1 MGMASQDVWDYT
13 GEGGIGRELALWFL
27 DPYLGWQSFSL
38 IKKLVF
44 IHCCAIW
51 CQFLMFQD
59 FESTVPTVML
69 NYLTLLCCTLL
80 SAHRHTQMNLGT
92 CTGRRRRE
100 CIRQFRIFG
109 NTVLAATVYD
119 CFSFKSFDPSFHS
132 PGAFSAM
139 GTENC
144 VVILVCNTKNWEKKK
159 KSIFSLIF
167 STGQ

>member
-1 MGMASQDVWDYT
+1 
-13 GEGGIGRELALWFL
+13 
-27 DPYLGWQSFSL
+27 
-38 IKKLVF
+38 
-44 IHCCAIW
+44 
-51 CQFLMFQD
+51 MFQD

-100 CIRQFRIFG
+100 CIKQFRIFG

-144 VVILVCNTKNWEKKK
+144 VVILVCNTKNWGKKK
-159 KSIFSLIF
+159 KHIQPNLLHRAVGSMHKIEKIRQLCNISEVSFREYNLLLKCSHLVKTLL
-167 STGQ
+167 S